1 MKPWLLWPLWSPRR
15 LGLTA
20 VGIVVILGILGG
32 CVSAGHSKS
41 AHRPPTGTT
50 PSRTSDPTPFLT
62 PPASH
67 AVDEATAVKFVSAY
81 LSHAPNPGWLATIRA
96 LATPATAV
104 SLAGVDPTTVQGTKV
119 TGSGTWS
126 QAGIDVPTDAGSVTV
141 TVDPSGLVS
150 DIQPAATGAPN
161 VARGR

>member
-1 MKPWLLWPLWSPRR
+1 MKGVLLWPLWSPRR

-20 VGIVVILGILGG
+20 VALVAVLGILGS
-32 CVSAGHSKS
+32 CASAGHSKS
-41 AHRPPTGTT
+41 AHRPPTGSTT
-50 PSRTSDPTPFLT
+50 SRAPDPTPFLT

-81 LSHAPNPGWLATIRA
+81 LSHASNPGWLATIHA
-96 LATPATAV
+96 LSTPATAA
-104 SLAGVDPTTVQGTKV
+104 SLAGVDPKTVQGTKV

-150 DIQPAATGAPN
+150 DIQPAAAGAPN

>member
-1 MKPWLLWPLWSPRR
+1 VKAALLWPLWSPRR

-20 VGIVVILGILGG
+20 VGIVAVLGILGG
-32 CVSAGHSKS
+32 CAGAGHSKP
-41 AHRPPTGTT
+41 AHKPPTSTT
-50 PSRTSDPTPFLT
+50 TSQTSDPTPFLT

-81 LSHAPNPGWLATIRA
+81 LSHAPNPGWLATIQA
-96 LATPATAV
+96 LATPTTAA
-104 SLAGVDPTTVQGTKV
+104 SLADVNPTKVQGTKV

-150 DIQPAATGAPN
+150 DIQPAAAGAPN

>member
-1 MKPWLLWPLWSPRR
+1 VKNALLWPLWSPRR

-20 VGIVVILGILGG
+20 VALVAVLGILGG
-32 CVSAGHSKS
+32 CAGAGHSKP
-41 AHRPPTGTT
+41 AHRAPTGTT
-50 PSRTSDPTPFLT
+50 SQTPDPTPFLT

-81 LSHAPNPGWLATIRA
+81 LSHAPNPGWLATIQA
-96 LATPATAV
+96 LATPAAAA
-104 SLAGVDPTTVQGTKV
+104 SLTSVNPTTVQGTKV